1 MQLMQFYA
9 HRLAESRETTM
20 PPETESREVR
30 QEVILSLLQDHKV
43 QSQGELVD
51 LLRQRGIAAT
61 QSSVSRDLRDLGV
74 GWIGGRYTM
83 PAEHEVRDPRVA
95 EIAPFLRG
103 ARPAGPNLTVIF
115 TLAGTAQAVGLAVDD
130 AGWPEIVG
138 TISGDDTVF
147 AATATAR
154 DQKRLLR
161 RLDAY
166 LKER

>member
-1 MQLMQFYA
+1 MHIELT
-9 HRLAESRETTM
+9 RPPNTTM

-83 PAEHEVRDPRVA
+83 PAEHDVRDPRVA
-95 EIAPFLRG
+95 EVAPFLRG
-103 ARPAGPNLTVIF
+103 VRPAGPNLTVIF
-115 TLAGTAQAVGLAVDD
+115 TLAGTAQALGLAIDD
-130 AGWPEIVG
+130 AGWPELVG

>member
-1 MQLMQFYA
+1 
-9 HRLAESRETTM
+9 M

-43 QSQGELVD
+43 QSQGELVE
-51 LLRQRGIAAT
+51 LLRARGISAT

-74 GWIGGRYTM
+74 AWMGGRYAL
-83 PAEHEVRDPRVA
+83 PSEHDVRDPRVA
-95 EIAPFLRG
+95 EVAPFLRG
-103 ARPAGPNLTVIF
+103 VRPAGPNLTVIF

-130 AGWPEIVG
+130 AGWPELVG

-147 AATATAR
+147 AATASGR
-154 DQKRLLR
+154 DQKRLIR
-161 RLDAY
+161 RLEAF